1 MKLFL
6 QLDLT
11 PWQEAGYQRPLLT
24 YASSL
29 SSDLIGAELDNQ
41 SEASIVDIILRLCD
55 QAASIFIFI
64 HAKPTESFGSTLK
77 LLNTLLRTNQKI
89 YTVVL
94 SGNHEQAENLFKHL
108 NDKFKKEDDSEKI
121 KIWIE
126 EFALA

>member
-11 PWQEAGYQRPLLT
+11 PWQESAYQKPLLA

-29 SSDLIGAELDNQ
+29 SSDLIGAEMDNR
-41 SEASIVDIILRLCD
+41 SDASIIDILLRLCD
-55 QAASIFIFI
+55 QVTSIFIFVR
-64 HAKPTESFGSTLK
+64 AKPTEPFGSTLK
-77 LLNTLLRTNQKI
+77 LLNALLRTNQKI

-94 SGNHEQAENLFKHL
+94 SGNHEQTENLFKHL
-108 NDKFKKEDDSEKI
+108 NDKFKKEEDQEKV
-121 KIWIE
+121 KLWIE